1 MYSCAREAHQHSGV
15 RARGAPTHHLELGNF
30 GARLGVCACLQPRAG
45 TTDFSRAARAR
56 RRGQHAAKRGSA
68 EGDQRAHVRDGTG
81 ASLTWGE
88 LIGRQTAKISVAN
101 WLQPS
106 PDTHMSTMPNQT
118 LLTRAR
124 QQRVAWIEQVSD
136 ERARSG
142 GFSNVGLFQPRVLPT
157 SA

>member
-68 EGDQRAHVRDGTG
+68 EGDQHVRYG
-81 ASLTWGE
+81 AGARSAAASHGSWSE
-88 LIGRQTAKISVAN
+88 PISSAQ
-101 WLQPS
+101 LPAS
-106 PDTHMSTMPNQT
+106 STMPNQT

>member
-68 EGDQRAHVRDGTG
+68 EGDQHVRYG
-81 ASLTWGE
+81 AGAALGSLT
-88 LIGRQTAKISVAN
+88 
-101 WLQPS
+101 
-106 PDTHMSTMPNQT
+106 HMGVVR
-118 LLTRAR
+118 LRLRFR
-124 QQRVAWIEQVSD
+124 LRL
-136 ERARSG
+136 RLRL
-142 GFSNVGLFQPRVLPT
+142 GFFRPCRT
-157 SA
+157 KRC